1 MFLVERIKKNIR
13 LFFNLTLFL
22 NIDTPFFAFAVIDLL
37 SVKKKS
43 TQAKKKRIWQ
53 LKNLHNVLSIFL
65 CLARATERIRRREKK

>member
-37 SVKKKS
+37 SVKKKAHK
-43 TQAKKKRIWQ
+43 QKRKEFDNWKICIMFWAFFC
-53 LKNLHNVLSIFL
+53 V
-65 CLARATERIRRREKK
+65 